1 MSPVSA
7 SWIELFNHASSALPI
22 NFIQPPMRS
31 TTVFTAIVLCL
42 LVTAEARAQAAL
54 AIIQYEHAEASFA
67 RGELPAAVR
76 YLNEAQR
83 LFGGPNAAILRMR
96 IIARDQLVRGNPNY
110 DFAILDALRAD
121 CRTYNGSF
129 AGNRDWIDFT
139 REVQPVCQRLSAL
152 PATREARDRAVQ
164 AEREAQASA
173 ARRQEQARQQ
183 QTAER
188 LQQIDRAIMQLESE
202 LARERRAGWIG
213 VGLGGGLLGFSLYTL
228 ADYEWDLTN
237 DEEPIVMVAVLAG
250 VASAAPLMYGGLNL
264 AFARMSRSFIRE
276 LREER
281 RTLSTLSPIFDPG
294 RNGVGVM
301 ATIRF

>member
-1 MSPVSA
+1 M
-7 SWIELFNHASSALPI
+7 I
-22 NFIQPPMRS
+22 NFIQLPMRS

-139 REVQPVCQRLSAL
+139 REVQPVCERLSAL

-183 QTAER
+183 QAAER

-202 LARERRAGWIG
+202 AARERRAGWMG
-213 VGLGGGLLGFSLYTL
+213 VGLGGGLIG
-228 ADYEWDLTN
+228 
-237 DEEPIVMVAVLAG
+237 VAVLRMATMDPADVDDPLNTAAFLGGFVG
-250 VASAAPLMYGGLNL
+250 VGALIYGGLSL
-264 AFARMSRSFIRE
+264 SSARIFSSGAKR

-281 RTLSTLSPIFDPG
+281 RSLSTISPIYDPG